1 MKKITSEAV
10 MNEAVSNN
18 IVATGDNTTILPL
31 LLSIFVTTAGI
42 LGINKSKGKNKLV
55 LKEQSK

>member
-1 MKKITSEAV
+1 

-18 IVATGDNTTILPL
+18 IVATGNNTTILPL